1 MVGRFAFEDSLLA
14 AGYSDGQVRV
24 YNMNTDNKISQIDTN
39 PSKKQITPV
48 NCLRWRPN
56 NEDLT
61 SINSVLLAANT
72 NGNIFQYI
80 SKTGK

>member
-39 PSKKQITPV
+39 PSKK
-48 NCLRWRPN
+48 
-56 NEDLT
+56 
-61 SINSVLLAANT
+61 
-72 NGNIFQYI
+72 
-80 SKTGK
+80 